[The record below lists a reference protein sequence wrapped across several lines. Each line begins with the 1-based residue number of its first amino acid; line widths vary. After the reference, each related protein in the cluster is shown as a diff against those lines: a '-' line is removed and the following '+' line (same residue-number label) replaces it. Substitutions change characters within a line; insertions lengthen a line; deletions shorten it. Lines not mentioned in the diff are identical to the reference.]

1 MMWSSMA
8 LNENESQI
16 QDPDG
21 GSWRLTAS
29 QTSKLQLS
37 ENEVHSVSE
46 NEVHSVT
53 EIDTSCSGNRDGQY
67 LCFVRGELE
76 DSTRM

>member
-8 LNENESQI
+8 LNENKSQI

-29 QTSKLQLS
+29 QTYKLPL
-37 ENEVHSVSE
+37 SE

-67 LCFVRGELE
+67 LCFIRGELE